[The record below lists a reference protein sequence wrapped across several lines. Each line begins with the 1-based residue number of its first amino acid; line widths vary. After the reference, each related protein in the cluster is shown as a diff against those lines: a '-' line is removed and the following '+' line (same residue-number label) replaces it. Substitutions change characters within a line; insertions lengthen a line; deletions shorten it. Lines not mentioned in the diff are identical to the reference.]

1 MRRRAQP
8 LSTNQSTGMAR
19 FRQYSLA
26 KIFGVWAAAAL
37 PMGFLAWVC
46 VPLLRDQLG
55 GRDPFI
61 ESLLICLNV
70 GLLWTLALTLILL
83 RREHGGLEWSRVVD
97 GLWLRSPRSPKTGK
111 IGGTVWLWAIPFV
124 LLSAAINA
132 LPIDPEGP
140 LPRDLPVLL
149 QKDQARLET
158 FFSGSWGWFAL
169 LVLVNF
175 LAPVVEE
182 LFFRGLLLP
191 RMRKVFGRIDWVVY
205 GAIFAPLPPAPAVEY
220 ACQHPRRG
228 ADSAF
233 PTKRYQSIWIGL
245 ITHTVPSFVIL
256 GVVLRAGA
264 VNRGSGLTPPTRRR
278 RSPQARAC

>member
-1 MRRRAQP
+1 MPTLDQAPIEDRGSYVSISPVRRDAHA
-8 LSTNQSTGMAR
+8 LTSTTRSGLDVGCFDFLAASWMTPFRERPQGGGLPFERVPCVRGAERRPRQAR
-19 FRQYSLA
+19 HRYGAVRQYSLA
-26 KIFGVWAAAAL
+26 KIVGVWAAAAL

-55 GRDPFI
+55 GRDLFI
-61 ESLLICLNV
+61 ESLLICFNV
-70 GLLWTLALTLILL
+70 GLLWTLALTKILL
-83 RREHGGLEWSRVVD
+83 RREQGQLQWSRVVD

-111 IGGTVWLWAIPFV
+111 IGGTVWLWAILFV

-149 QKDQARLET
+149 QKDQNRLET

-182 LFFRGLLLP
+182 LFFRG
-191 RMRKVFGRIDWVVY
+191 
-205 GAIFAPLPPAPAVEY
+205 
-220 ACQHPRRG
+220 HPSE
-228 ADSAF
+228 AS
-233 PTKRYQSIWIGL
+233 
-245 ITHTVPSFVIL
+245 
-256 GVVLRAGA
+256 
-264 VNRGSGLTPPTRRR
+264 GSGRTL
-278 RSPQARAC
+278 SDCQL